1 MSGAYMSSLM
11 VVSGLGTVVLQ
22 NAEKAASPAELSGII
37 ESKYGKINYFFSV
50 IRSLGVLAIMMWIY
64 PYSQLSTADPVAIE
78 NDLNNPDKRVLAWWG
93 AMQIGFSLKL
103 IGLAINNLKDK
114 AYSAANY
121 IISGTQLIASHLLAK
136 EVVRR
141 TNPHDWKRVAVSTVN
156 IGAWEVDTL
165 NQFANLPPEK
175 WGWSVGNLQTATAAG
190 LSYGYELRAHLMMGL
205 HVIGIFAP
213 TNETL
218 EDHKP

>member
-11 VVSGLGTVVLQ
+11 VVSALGTVVLQ

-64 PYSQLSTADPVAIE
+64 PYSQLNTADPVAIE

-121 IISGTQLIASHLLAK
+121 IISGTQFIASHLLAK

>member
-1 MSGAYMSSLM
+1 MSSLM

-64 PYSQLSTADPVAIE
+64 PYSQLNTADPVAIE
-78 NDLNNPDKRVLAWWG
+78 NDLNNPDRRVLAWWG

-121 IISGTQLIASHLLAK
+121 IISGTQFIASHLLAK